1 MGKVQIHNV
10 GRVLSPSE
18 IENVCFYSV
27 MDIRYE
33 ILSDTREWIFLDCA
47 RVKSTDE
54 VAKALTDLVK
64 EYPGQS
70 IRAIDMLTGRIVDM
84 T

>member
-1 MGKVQIHNV
+1 MGKEQRHNV

-27 MDIRYE
+27 MDIRFE

-54 VAKALTDLVK
+54 VAMALADFVK

>member
-1 MGKVQIHNV
+1 MNKPQKHNV
-10 GRVLSPSE
+10 GRVLTPSE
-18 IENVCFYSV
+18 IEHVCFYSA

-33 ILSDTREWIFLDCA
+33 ILSDSREWVFLDCA
-47 RVKSTDE
+47 KGQSTDD
-54 VAKALTDLVK
+54 VSKAFADLVQT
-64 EYPGQS
+64 YPSQS

>member
-1 MGKVQIHNV
+1 MGKDQRHNL
-10 GRVLSPSE
+10 GRVLTPSE
-18 IENVCFYSV
+18 IEHVCFYSV

-33 ILSDTREWIFLDCA
+33 ILSDTREWIFLDWA
-47 RVKSTDE
+47 KVKTTDE
-54 VAKALTDLVK
+54 VAWALADLVK

>member
-1 MGKVQIHNV
+1 MGKDQRHNL
-10 GRVLSPSE
+10 GRVLTPSE
-18 IENVCFYSV
+18 IEQVCFYSV

-33 ILSDTREWIFLDCA
+33 ILSDTREWVFLDLA
-47 RVKSTDE
+47 KVKTSDE
-54 VAKALTDLVK
+54 VAKALAELIK